1 MNSQRPS
8 RAALAFFL
16 PYLTSAAHAWPSPRA
31 AVEHFLQFELDG
43 GRLAAWPFEKY
54 LAVPKDYEEPGW
66 DEFHVV
72 QSWKIDSPQCS
83 DHRCNVRVTFAYV
96 PTAKLAGAQAVP
108 HLDGGK
114 ETVNFVAT
122 QVTGSWLLESSM
134 AAPRISLATFKRE
147 HLGQP

>member
-1 MNSQRPS
+1 M
-8 RAALAFFL
+8 
-16 PYLTSAAHAWPSPRA
+16 
-31 AVEHFLQFELDG
+31 
-43 GRLAAWPFEKY
+43 K
-54 LAVPKDYEEPGW
+54 
-66 DEFHVV
+66 
-72 QSWKIDSPQCS
+72 
-83 DHRCNVRVTFAYV
+83 
-96 PTAKLAGAQAVP
+96 KLAGAQAVP